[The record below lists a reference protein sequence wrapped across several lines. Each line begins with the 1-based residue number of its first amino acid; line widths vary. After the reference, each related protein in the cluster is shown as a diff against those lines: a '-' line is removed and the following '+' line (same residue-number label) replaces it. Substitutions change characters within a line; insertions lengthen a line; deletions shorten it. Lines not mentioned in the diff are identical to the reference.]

1 MSMHKRLR
9 RHVEECLGADGES
22 PPGLRRLLRRIER
35 EYRRADELRTRL
47 RHALGLLSGLLQ
59 NPRTTRSAP
68 APAQAPARPSAAPLQ
83 HSLSAA
89 VLYDGDRLV
98 TSWNAAAEKL
108 FGIAAADAL
117 GRELAMLLYP
127 GDALEEAQARTA
139 LRQALLS
146 GETRR
151 LVLAGPSR
159 SEAASLLE
167 VVLVP
172 ERDADGTEIGGAGL
186 ILEADATAERHA
198 LACEATGDVIW
209 DWDVPGHRL
218 WLSPAWQTFANAA
231 GAVAPSEW
239 LDRVHPEDRG
249 AVDADLRAHLDGDSP
264 RFESEHRLRGTD
276 GGWRRVL
283 ARGRATRDAAGK
295 AVRFCGSLMELAEAE
310 PSIAPVTTTPP
321 VLSSLEEVPSRDVAY
336 PKTAPDQPAAH
347 SDLLHALVLKQLRVE
362 YQPVIDIAT
371 GQIQGL
377 EALLRWAHPAHGV
390 LAAAAFVP
398 FAEESGLIVPIGRWL
413 LEEAARDF
421 RRCVHFVA
429 GLKLHINVSQ
439 RQLEHAGLLEDFDGV
454 FAHRGIEPQAVV
466 LEIAEGV
473 LQDDR
478 HGPRI
483 AELHA
488 RGFGLAVDDF
498 GTGTCTPES
507 LFRFPFD
514 SLKIDRTLLG
524 AAPSSEARRLVR
536 SIVALARESNAQTIA
551 LGVETAEQLAF
562 LRELGCPAAQGFY
575 LSPPVSAEEAR
586 ALLAR
591 STYPAR
597 TA

>member
-1 MSMHKRLR
+1 M
-9 RHVEECLGADGES
+9 
-22 PPGLRRLLRRIER
+22 
-35 EYRRADELRTRL
+35 
-47 RHALGLLSGLLQ
+47 
-59 NPRTTRSAP
+59 
-68 APAQAPARPSAAPLQ
+68 
-83 HSLSAA
+83 
-89 VLYDGDRLV
+89 
-98 TSWNAAAEKL
+98 
-108 FGIAAADAL
+108 
-117 GRELAMLLYP
+117 
-127 GDALEEAQARTA
+127 
-139 LRQALLS
+139 
-146 GETRR
+146 
-151 LVLAGPSR
+151 
-159 SEAASLLE
+159 
-167 VVLVP
+167 
-172 ERDADGTEIGGAGL
+172 
-186 ILEADATAERHA
+186 
-198 LACEATGDVIW
+198 
-209 DWDVPGHRL
+209 
-218 WLSPAWQTFANAA
+218 
-231 GAVAPSEW
+231 
-239 LDRVHPEDRG
+239 
-249 AVDADLRAHLDGDSP
+249 
-264 RFESEHRLRGTD
+264 
-276 GGWRRVL
+276 
-283 ARGRATRDAAGK
+283 
-295 AVRFCGSLMELAEAE
+295 
-310 PSIAPVTTTPP
+310 
-321 VLSSLEEVPSRDVAY
+321 
-336 PKTAPDQPAAH
+336 
-347 SDLLHALVLKQLRVE
+347 
-362 YQPVIDIAT
+362 
-371 GQIQGL
+371 
-377 EALLRWAHPAHGV
+377 
-390 LAAAAFVP
+390 
-398 FAEESGLIVPIGRWL
+398 
-413 LEEAARDF
+413 
-421 RRCVHFVA
+421 A